1 MKGLGIWDA
10 AVLPAGRRQRWE
22 LAAIHASGGPTGLAS
37 FVRHVCSPRLWP
49 AREELG
55 LGGRPDCGRRGPER
69 SCLRTRGEGV
79 VAAAQ
84 AKKSWARIDVCTPGP
99 GVCESGPRVAG
110 SPVPAKAPSR
120 RALTV

>member
-10 AVLPAGRRQRWE
+10 AVLPAGKRQRWE
-22 LAAIHASGGPTGLAS
+22 LAAIHAAGGPTGLAS

-55 LGGRPDCGRRGPER
+55 LGGRPDCGQWGPER
-69 SCLRTRGEGV
+69 SCLRTRGKGV